1 MVPLDRSI
9 HRSACTFMYVHM
21 DPPHPSTTETTEML
35 AAIVQSRWE
44 DFLDEATEL
53 EAQALDDVAEEEFT
67 AAEGMYV
74 CMRAGFFYLCGWGGG
89 GFRRCVVGVGLG

>member
-1 MVPLDRSI
+1 
-9 HRSACTFMYVHM
+9 MYVHM
-21 DPPHPSTTETTEML
+21 DPPHHSTTETTEML

-53 EAQALDDVAEEEFT
+53 EAQALEDVAEEEFT

-74 CMRAGFFYLCGWGGG
+74 CMCVREVFYLCGWGGG